1 MLEYLSMG
9 GWMMV
14 PLFLCSVI
22 ATAIVLERF
31 WTLRQDKVAPRSLL
45 NDLLM
50 VSRENLVDEVFLKRV
65 EVSSPLGAVLASCMA
80 NSQRPRDEVKEI
92 VEEVGRH
99 VAFNLASYLNIL
111 GTIASVAPLLGLLG
125 TVLGMIEVFAVITV
139 SGIGQAGE
147 LAGGISQAL
156 VSTAAGLV
164 VAIPTLMFYRYF
176 QGRVETLVISMEK
189 ETMRLL
195 EFLQEGQQQG

>member
-1 MLEYLSMG
+1 
-9 GWMMV
+9 MMV

-22 ATAIVLERF
+22 ATTVVFERF
-31 WTLRQDKVAPRSLL
+31 WTLRQEKVAPRSLL
-45 NDLLM
+45 NDLLV
-50 VSRENLVDEVFLKRV
+50 VSRENLVDEAFLKRV
-65 EVSSPLGAVLASCMA
+65 EMSSPLGMVLASCMA

-99 VAFNLASYLNIL
+99 VAFNLVSYLNIL

-139 SGIGQAGE
+139 DGIGQAGE

-164 VAIPTLMFYRYF
+164 VAIPSLMFYRYF
-176 QGRVETLVISMEK
+176 QGRVEAIVISMEK
-189 ETMRLL
+189 DTMRLL
-195 EFLQEGQQQG
+195 EFLQEGQRQG

>member
-22 ATAIVLERF
+22 AMAVIFERF
-31 WTLRQDKVAPRSLL
+31 WALRQDKVAPKGLL
-45 NDLLM
+45 NDLLV
-50 VSRENLVDEVFLKRV
+50 VSRENLVDEAFLRRV
-65 EVSSPLGAVLASCMA
+65 EVSSPLGEVLASGMA
-80 NSQRPRDEVKEI
+80 NAQRPRDEVKEI

-99 VAFNLASYLNIL
+99 VAFNLAGYLNIL

-125 TVLGMIEVFAVITV
+125 TVLGMIEVFSVITV
-139 SGIGQAGE
+139 SGIGQAAE

-156 VSTAAGLV
+156 VSTATGLV

-176 QGRVETLVISMEK
+176 LGRVETLVISMEK
-189 ETMRLL
+189 EAIKLL
-195 EFLQEGQQQG
+195 EFLQEGQRQS

>member
-1 MLEYLSMG
+1 MIEYLSMG

-14 PLFLCSVI
+14 PLSLCSVI
-22 ATAIVLERF
+22 ATAVVFERF
-31 WTLRQDKVAPRSLL
+31 WTLRQEKVAPRSLL
-45 NDLLM
+45 NDLLV
-50 VSRENLVDEVFLKRV
+50 VSRENLVDEAFLKRV
-65 EVSSPLGAVLASCMA
+65 EMSSPLGTVLASCMA

-99 VAFNLASYLNIL
+99 VAFNLVSYLNIL
-111 GTIASVAPLLGLLG
+111 STIASVAPLLGLLG

-139 SGIGQAGE
+139 NGIGQAGE

-164 VAIPTLMFYRYF
+164 VAIPSLMFYRYF
-176 QGRVETLVISMEK
+176 QGRVEAIVISMEK
-189 ETMRLL
+189 DTMRLL
-195 EFLQEGQQQG
+195 EFLQEGQRQG

>member
-1 MLEYLSMG
+1 
-9 GWMMV
+9 MMV

-22 ATAIVLERF
+22 ATAIVCERF
-31 WTLRQDKVAPRSLL
+31 WTLRQDKVAPRGLL
-45 NDLLM
+45 DDLLV
-50 VSRENLVDEVFLKRV
+50 VSRENLVDEAFLKRV

>member
-1 MLEYLSMG
+1 
-9 GWMMV
+9 MMV

-31 WTLRQDKVAPRSLL
+31 WTLRQDKVAPGSLL
-45 NDLLM
+45 NDLL
-50 VSRENLVDEVFLKRV
+50 VVAREDLVDEAFLKRV
-65 EVSSPLGAVLASCMA
+65 EMSSPLGAVLASRMA

-92 VEEVGRH
+92 VEGVGRH

-139 SGIGQAGE
+139 SGLGQAGE

-156 VSTAAGLV
+156 VSTAAALV

>member
-1 MLEYLSMG
+1 MIEYLSMG

-22 ATAIVLERF
+22 ATAIVFERF
-31 WTLRQDKVAPRSLL
+31 WTLRQEKVAPRSLL
-45 NDLLM
+45 NDLLV
-50 VSRENLVDEVFLKRV
+50 VSRENLVDEAFLKRV
-65 EVSSPLGAVLASCMA
+65 EMSSPLGMVLASCMA

-99 VAFNLASYLNIL
+99 VAFNLVSYLNIL
-111 GTIASVAPLLGLLG
+111 STIASVAPLLGLLG

-139 SGIGQAGE
+139 NGIGQAGE

-164 VAIPTLMFYRYF
+164 VAIPSLMFYRYF
-176 QGRVETLVISMEK
+176 QGRVEAIVISMEK
-189 ETMRLL
+189 DTMRLL
-195 EFLQEGQQQG
+195 EFLQEGQRQG

>member
-1 MLEYLSMG
+1 
-9 GWMMV
+9 MMV

-31 WTLRQDKVAPRSLL
+31 WTLRQDKVAPRNLL
-45 NDLLM
+45 NDLLV
-50 VSRENLVDEVFLKRV
+50 VSRENLVDEAFLKRV

-195 EFLQEGQQQG
+195 EFLKEGQQQG

>member
-1 MLEYLSMG
+1 
-9 GWMMV
+9 MMV

-31 WTLRQDKVAPRSLL
+31 WTLRQDKVAPRNLL
-45 NDLLM
+45 NDLLV
-50 VSRENLVDEVFLKRV
+50 VSRENLVDEAFLKRV

>member
-22 ATAIVLERF
+22 AMAVIFERF
-31 WTLRQDKVAPRSLL
+31 WALRQDKVAPKGLL
-45 NDLLM
+45 NDLLV
-50 VSRENLVDEVFLKRV
+50 VSRENLVDEAFLRRV
-65 EVSSPLGAVLASCMA
+65 EVSSPLGEVLASGMA
-80 NSQRPRDEVKEI
+80 NAQRPRDEVKEI

-139 SGIGQAGE
+139 NGIGQAGE

-164 VAIPTLMFYRYF
+164 VAIPSLMFYRYF
-176 QGRVETLVISMEK
+176 QGKVEAIVISMEK
-189 ETMRLL
+189 DTMRLL
-195 EFLQEGQQQG
+195 EFLQEGQRQG

>member
-1 MLEYLSMG
+1 MIEYLSMG

-14 PLFLCSVI
+14 PLSLCSVI
-22 ATAIVLERF
+22 ATAVVFERF
-31 WTLRQDKVAPRSLL
+31 WTLRQEKVAPRSLL
-45 NDLLM
+45 NDLLV
-50 VSRENLVDEVFLKRV
+50 VSRENLVDEAFLKRV
-65 EVSSPLGAVLASCMA
+65 EMSSPLGTVLASCMA

-99 VAFNLASYLNIL
+99 VAFNLVSYLNIL
-111 GTIASVAPLLGLLG
+111 STIASVAPLLGLLG

-139 SGIGQAGE
+139 NGIGQAGE

-164 VAIPTLMFYRYF
+164 VAIPSLMFYRYF
-176 QGRVETLVISMEK
+176 QSRVEAIVISMEK
-189 ETMRLL
+189 DTIRLL
-195 EFLQEGQQQG
+195 EFLQEGQRQG

>member
-1 MLEYLSMG
+1 
-9 GWMMV
+9 MMV

-22 ATAIVLERF
+22 ATAVVFERF
-31 WTLRQDKVAPRSLL
+31 WTLRQEKVAPRSLL
-45 NDLLM
+45 NDLLV
-50 VSRENLVDEVFLKRV
+50 VSRENLVDEAFLKRV
-65 EVSSPLGAVLASCMA
+65 EMSSPLGTVLASCMA

-99 VAFNLASYLNIL
+99 VAFNLVSYLNIL
-111 GTIASVAPLLGLLG
+111 STIASVVPLLGLLG

-139 SGIGQAGE
+139 NGIGQAGE

-164 VAIPTLMFYRYF
+164 VAIPSLMFYRYF
-176 QGRVETLVISMEK
+176 QGRVEAIVISMEK
-189 ETMRLL
+189 DTLRLL
-195 EFLQEGQQQG
+195 EFLQEGQRQG

>member
-1 MLEYLSMG
+1 VFEHLSAG

-22 ATAIVLERF
+22 AMAVVFERF
-31 WTLRQDKVAPRSLL
+31 WTLRQDKVAPKSLL
-45 NDLLM
+45 DDLLV
-50 VSRENLVDEVFLKRV
+50 VSRENLVDEAFLKKV
-65 EVSSPLGAVLASCMA
+65 EQSSPLGAVLATGMA

-99 VAFNLASYLNIL
+99 VAFNLAGYLNIL

-125 TVLGMIEVFAVITV
+125 TVLGMIEVFSVITV
-139 SGIGQAGE
+139 DGVGQAGE

-176 QGRVETLVISMEK
+176 LGRVEALVISMEK
-189 ETMRLL
+189 EAMKLL
-195 EFLQEGQQQG
+195 EFLQEGRLQS

>member
-1 MLEYLSMG
+1 
-9 GWMMV
+9 MMV

-31 WTLRQDKVAPRSLL
+31 WTLRQDKVAPGSLL
-45 NDLLM
+45 NDLL
-50 VSRENLVDEVFLKRV
+50 VVAREDLVDEAFLKRV
-65 EVSSPLGAVLASCMA
+65 EMSSPLGAVLASRMA

-92 VEEVGRH
+92 VEGVGRH

>member
-1 MLEYLSMG
+1 
-9 GWMMV
+9 MMV

-22 ATAIVLERF
+22 ATAIVFERF
-31 WTLRQDKVAPRSLL
+31 WTLRQEKVAPRSLL
-45 NDLLM
+45 NDLLV
-50 VSRENLVDEVFLKRV
+50 VSRENLVDEAFLKRV
-65 EVSSPLGAVLASCMA
+65 EMSSPLGTVLASCMA

-99 VAFNLASYLNIL
+99 VAFNLVSYLNIL
-111 GTIASVAPLLGLLG
+111 STIASVAPLLGLLG

-139 SGIGQAGE
+139 NGIGQAGE

-164 VAIPTLMFYRYF
+164 VAIPSLMFYRYF
-176 QGRVETLVISMEK
+176 QGRVEAIVISMEK
-189 ETMRLL
+189 DTMRLL
-195 EFLQEGQQQG
+195 EFLQEGQRQG

>member
-1 MLEYLSMG
+1 
-9 GWMMV
+9 MMA

-45 NDLLM
+45 NDLL
-50 VSRENLVDEVFLKRV
+50 VLSRENLVDEAFLKRV
-65 EVSSPLGAVLASCMA
+65 EVSSPLGAVLASCLA